1 MDLPGHKRASPPVRV
16 FLIDDEEMLAEALAA
31 RLSAEPGLLV
41 VGRSRVSAPG
51 LADVVA
57 CARPSVLVIDIEP
70 AWHATATLFGCLTSA
85 TPGARIVV
93 LTDSHDPVR
102 TTLAARWGVTAWIGK
117 ENCSAEYIV
126 TVVRGV
132 CEGKAYFEPEL
143 IGFVLAQLRTELD
156 RARAPGSPLGCLSG
170 RENDVLLGIVE
181 GKPASRIAKE
191 LFVSINTVRTHT
203 HNLFAKLNVHSRL
216 EAAAIGRAAGLRP
229 RRAAVSAYEAEGR
242 LVARLRNG
250 SGNHDGV

>member
-1 MDLPGHKRASPPVRV
+1 MDLPGHKRAAPPVRI

-41 VGRSRVSAPG
+41 VGRSPVSAAG
-51 LADVVA
+51 LAGVVA
-57 CARPSVLVIDIEP
+57 GARPSVLVVDIEP
-70 AWHATATLFGCLTSA
+70 AWHATAALFGCLTSA
-85 TPGARIVV
+85 APGARIVV
-93 LTDSHDPVR
+93 LTDSHDPMR
-102 TTLAARWGVTAWIGK
+102 TALAARWGVTAWVGK
-117 ENCSAEYIV
+117 ENCSAEHIV

-132 CEGKAYFEPEL
+132 CAGKAYFQPEL
-143 IGFVLAQLRTELD
+143 IGFVLAQLRTEID
-156 RARAPGSPLGCLSG
+156 RAPGSPLGCLST

-191 LFVSINTVRTHT
+191 LFVSVNTVRTHT

-216 EAAAIGRAAGLRP
+216 EAAAVARSAGLKP
-229 RRAAVSAYEAEGR
+229 RRSALTAYEAER
-242 LVARLRNG
+242 LLVARLRNG